1 MAKLKSQTVDL
12 ILESSSALFICGAAF
27 AVITLYLMGERSV
40 LALVVATSLPAAAS
54 LLLLLVALFLP
65 GVYAVGKLAFPLNIT
80 LPVIHCSMIY
90 MLAELTRG
98 SFGVL
103 RPPQQL
109 EAALRWDSLGFLG
122 MCLIFQILLLSALV
136 ALRSSTPSSTPPVE
150 PTTDVQR

>member
-27 AVITLYLMGERSV
+27 AVITLYLTGERSV

-54 LLLLLVALFLP
+54 LLLLLVALFIP
-65 GVYAVGKLAFPLNIT
+65 GVYAVGRFAFPLNIT

-109 EAALRWDSLGFLG
+109 EAALRWDSLGFLM
-122 MCLIFQILLLSALV
+122 MCLVFQILLLSALV
-136 ALRSSTPSSTPPVE
+136 AMRGNTPPAE

>member
-1 MAKLKSQTVDL
+1 

-27 AVITLYLMGERSV
+27 AVISLYLQGERSIV
-40 LALVVATSLPAAAS
+40 ALVVATSLPAAAS
-54 LLLLLVALFLP
+54 LLLLVVGLLIP

-80 LPVIHCSMIY
+80 LPIIHSSMVF

-109 EAALRWDSLGFLG
+109 EAALRWDNIGFLG
-122 MCLIFQILLLSALV
+122 MCVIFQILLLSALV
-136 ALRSSTPSSTPPVE
+136 AMRSHTPPSE
-150 PTTDVQR
+150 PTPDVQR

>member
-27 AVITLYLMGERSV
+27 SVISLYLQGERSV
-40 LALVVATSLPAAAS
+40 VALVVATSLPAAAS
-54 LLLLLVALFLP
+54 LLLLVVALLIP

-80 LPVIHCSMIY
+80 LPIIHSSMVY

-103 RPPQQL
+103 RPPPQL
-109 EAALRWDSLGFLG
+109 EAALRWDNIGFLG
-122 MCLIFQILLLSALV
+122 MCVIFQILLLSALI
-136 ALRSSTPSSTPPVE
+136 AMRSNTPPAE
-150 PTTDVQR
+150 PTPDVQR